1 MMWSVWNNSFLNCGC
16 RWEWRMIIA
25 VSFPIKAIGKNWIVS
40 LSGIHIPSHPVVL
53 DDYNLIQTI
62 KITSKVALRTSE
74 VLLNHKIFSKILIWF
89 YTGWSRSWYLICIKM
104 WCFLEDVSLPSMEKK
119 GDAGATALNGGKRKG
134 TTLPSWQTGQPWLL
148 VKRK

>member
-1 MMWSVWNNSFLNCGC
+1 MRSEMMWSVWNNSFLNCSC

-25 VSFPIKAIGKNWIVS
+25 VSFPIKAVGKNWIVS

-89 YTGWSRSWYLICIKM
+89 YTFSLCSDYFSDPLKNFRMMENTKQLLAPSLMVRYSLRKDRRLSFLWS
-104 WCFLEDVSLPSMEKK
+104 
-119 GDAGATALNGGKRKG
+119 TALRGH
-134 TTLPSWQTGQPWLL
+134 S
-148 VKRK
+148 